1 MKVLDQGSSG
11 NVPVSD
17 VVIGSGELWLLPK
30 ELYEMLE
37 RITKEPEPS
46 DQLIGEVDRLLTR
59 HSADFASLFGIKPR
73 NPVDREELKKCG
85 KEGTYLKGY
94 SGKHVIDYM
103 LVNEAMLLSDMFQ
116 INEFLALD
124 LLTVAENEIENY
136 PGWPRGLIAVSMFY
150 EGRLSLIAS
159 LVKMMRVCPGRTWQ
173 SRMHPSIL
181 QLFRRTLNSVF
192 REDMMDRL
200 VVLLEH
206 YNLDKEVDILDSHL
220 ALGDFR
226 HRQTIKNSIL
236 DIREGISN
244 CIFCY
249 GAQKEVRWAE
259 VMRVL
264 DYIKLHIC
272 REERRIT
279 RDDVVLIAAVL
290 FAIEHNLH
298 PTDCNVH
305 FGLSLRK
312 YLRDNDN
319 TFKCME
325 MWDLFR
331 LSFLINAHKAPADSQ
346 SPTPAPPTVGPHGD
360 SFLNPLA
367 PSTKSLLEEDSEF
380 EFTRNV
386 FGFLQREIFAK
397 PEFYAA
403 DEIISRVFHGYF
415 TDFIIHMPLKL
426 KEIKYRSEEA
436 VRTALICQDQG
447 IITGLQNVP
456 EYESFLECL
465 GEFYSHDK
473 YELGAFYFLD
483 DDIQFLPLSK
493 LVRTCCM
500 ESPALFLCA
509 MRFLAGVSSGNPAA
523 MFDLL
528 RQVGHNASLEH
539 FFDSILRYINS
550 FCGTS
555 LDDYNIQ
562 GMGRTAPSMYA
573 MNPVEIKG
581 FCSYLSLVET
591 VCIKYEGA
599 RSFFT
604 SQKPMW
610 IRNIME
616 MSKMRRI
623 PREIRASMLNSLAAM
638 IGEEILSP
646 ETVSTLWDIFY
657 QARLID
663 PGTGDVKDELDEKE
677 TRLENYS
684 LTIGMLRMMKSL
696 IKTRFRQME
705 FVSLEG
711 YFVHPTLDNGAIFPY
726 INYVID
732 HVFLK
737 APYRVYKDPVQ
748 RWEVLNLSASII
760 SILLDYV
767 PNLMLQLLCE
777 SPLIKTLLNVIAD
790 CALMH
795 EVSHSAGD
803 GLHTHI
809 DQCSLECLNLL
820 CRALQRQPFY
830 LMQRRE
836 ITGVSGSV
844 LVGIHELTMTIGMD
858 SGKPE
863 YILSLLRFID
873 TLITP
878 EHRLAAINILC
889 LIVDGH
895 SELDSHI
902 HAALEWQEGLAAVF
916 RHTLI
921 ETLYDQTEMPG
932 NTGDELKLSVLKL
945 LRTSVQHPDPNIGFY
960 LLGVDSSKMDYQEG
974 LRTLLHGL
982 LDTACQVPTSFVT
995 LLTLMRDPRLSTP
1008 TLRYLRYI
1016 KFFLPFIEEG
1026 SSHFQEMSFEALCY
1040 FMKCLAVELKTE
1052 GGLNTASILATSCFS
1067 KLEEVL
1073 DRIELENH
1081 SVEMPDL
1088 EFFDGSLVMQAISSC
1103 EFVDA
1108 ELKTRL
1114 IRAEMLDGM
1123 LKDEI
1128 QKLEKS
1134 TVLRLRKTVHTE
1146 AKEILDF
1153 ARQLNACREKEG
1165 RKLLVFDGW
1174 RQAVE
1179 VLMLTPNLPMK
1190 YDFVTN
1196 VLRLLL
1202 NKVHSTSSASTDYF
1216 HRLAAET
1223 TLMGTAILKQI
1234 GEGEPLHQ
1242 IARHGFLLSNIIN
1255 NIAQWISTAQS
1266 AKVRGILYAAVLHAV
1281 NMLPTTSPETT
1292 MTVCQQSFPLILDS
1306 VARDC
1311 CQAQETGKL
1320 QALYL
1325 LGEIVRCATHRGL
1338 SAAASDITAPASYS
1352 QWPDEVDGDASYSM
1366 ADLEHNRTVESVSSF
1381 DMSFVGGTDK
1391 NILSSTRMAPKTP
1404 APSTSTLGGK
1414 GSDSVN
1420 YMMRPTS
1427 TFNYRSASEMAEAS
1441 STAPVMSR
1449 ASVSNS
1455 ILSCVL
1461 TNSFLSTIV
1470 ESFCVV
1476 DDLDLVALLTTQ
1488 LNQNAMRAFFVFEAK
1503 VSMLTRLAH
1512 SGLRAVLHLLDLNLI
1527 KRLMDMKVFELHNY
1541 QTDVGNGEE
1550 NIDGGGAGGGRP
1562 SDKDAD
1568 VEVLYQ
1574 RKGNAWDSSTLN
1586 QSAGGYHGRDGARGT
1601 SSMEITSSQQN
1612 ISESLFAQVF
1622 KLFHVMLDSAPRNV
1636 MILEQILQFFKRH
1649 DEAVSKCLSQRALFH
1664 TGNNLDKPSAFLL
1677 TSLMTKL
1684 SPRLPSASSP
1694 SGLKI
1699 FPTKSS
1705 LKLTLLNILRIQAER
1720 NRTAELLINMVKNV
1734 LLFLYYHSRSKENT
1748 RGGPSDKSQPNR
1760 CIVLTKKLEM
1770 DHLLRDPEEN
1780 CSIGVIIQL
1789 VSDSATHITNSQ
1801 FPEKISVVG
1810 GVPAAA
1816 QQKTGTELGSASS
1829 SMQFL
1834 PEKVVQDMSVI
1845 VEVGLSLI
1853 YFHAELFIQEFPP
1866 QRRTEAKQWKQQLH
1880 ERVETILGKQVIDA
1894 CKKIPNSE
1902 YVETMLLKLR
1912 RLAIGSGIPIAGST
1926 ITSS

>member
-1 MKVLDQGSSG
+1 MKVLEQGTSG

-46 DQLIGEVDRLLTR
+46 DQLISEVDRLLTR

-159 LVKMMRVCPGRTWQ
+159 LVKMMRICPGRTWN
-173 SRMHPSIL
+173 SRMHPNIL
-181 QLFRRTLNSVF
+181 QLFRRTLNSVY

-200 VVLLEH
+200 VVLLEQ
-206 YNLDKEVDILDSHL
+206 YNLDKEIDILDSRL

-226 HRQTIKNSIL
+226 HRQTIKKVIL
-236 DIREGISN
+236 DIREGIAN

-272 REERRIT
+272 REERRIM
-279 RDDVVLIAAVL
+279 RDDVILIAAVL
-290 FAIEHNLH
+290 FAIDHNLH
-298 PTDCNVH
+298 PSDCNVT

-319 TFKCME
+319 SFKCME

-331 LSFLINAHKAPADSQ
+331 LSFLINAHKAPADAQ
-346 SPTPAPPTVGPHGD
+346 TTSPLPPSAGPHGD
-360 SFLNPLA
+360 SFLNPIA
-367 PSTKSLLEEDSEF
+367 PTAKSLLEEDTEF

-386 FGFLQREIFAK
+386 FGFLQREIFSK
-397 PEFYAA
+397 PEFYVS

-436 VRTALICQDQG
+436 VRTTLICQDQG
-447 IITGLQNVP
+447 ILTGLQNVP

-465 GEFYSHDK
+465 GEFYGHDQ
-473 YELGAFYFLD
+473 YELGSFFFLD
-483 DDIQFLPLSK
+483 DDVQCLPLSK
-493 LVRTCCM
+493 LVRSCCL

-509 MRFLAGVSSGNPAA
+509 MRFLAGVSNGNPAA

-528 RQVGHNASLEH
+528 RQNGHNASLEH
-539 FFDSILRYINS
+539 FFDSILRYINTYHSNSMDEYAAQGLGRAQPS
-550 FCGTS
+550 FF
-555 LDDYNIQ
+555 
-562 GMGRTAPSMYA
+562 A

-581 FCSYLSLVET
+581 FCAYLQLVET
-591 VCIKYEGA
+591 VCAKHEGA
-599 RSFFT
+599 RAFFT

-610 IRNIME
+610 VRNIME
-616 MSKMRRI
+616 MSKVRKI
-623 PREIRASMLNSLAAM
+623 PREIRASMLNTLSAM
-638 IGEEILSP
+638 IGDEILAP

-657 QARLID
+657 SARLID
-663 PGTGDVKDELDEKE
+663 PGTGDVKDELDEME
-677 TRLENYS
+677 TRLEHYS
-684 LTIGMLRMMKSL
+684 LTIGMLKMMKSL

-737 APYRVYKDPVQ
+737 APYRVYKNPAQ
-748 RWEVLNLSASII
+748 RWEVLKLSASII

-795 EVSHSAGD
+795 EVSHSTTD
-803 GLHTHI
+803 GLHVHI

-873 TLITP
+873 TLMTP

-902 HAALEWQEGLAAVF
+902 HAALEWQEDLAAVF

-921 ETLYDQTEMPG
+921 ETLYDQTVMNG
-932 NTGDELKLSVLKL
+932 NTGEELKLSVLKL

-960 LLGVDSSKMDYQEG
+960 LLGVDSNKMDYQEG
-974 LRTLLHGL
+974 IRTLLHGL

-1008 TLRYLRYI
+1008 TLRYLRYV
-1016 KFFLPFIEEG
+1016 KFFIPFIEEG
-1026 SSHFQEMSFEALCY
+1026 SNLFQEMSFEALCY

-1052 GGLNTASILATSCFS
+1052 GGLNTASILATTCFS

-1088 EFFDGSLVMQAISSC
+1088 EFFDGGLVMQAISSC

-1114 IRAEMLDGM
+1114 IRVEMLDGM

-1146 AKEILDF
+1146 AKEILNF

-1202 NKVHSTSSASTDYF
+1202 NKVHTTSTASTDYF

-1223 TLMGTAILKQI
+1223 SLMGTAILKQI

-1242 IARHGFLLSNIIN
+1242 VARHGFLLSNIIN
-1255 NIAQWISTAQS
+1255 NLAQWISTAQS
-1266 AKVRGILYAAVLHAV
+1266 PKVRGILYAAVLHAV
-1281 NMLPTTSPETT
+1281 NMLPSTSPETT

-1325 LGEIVRCATHRGL
+1325 LGEVVRCATHRGL
-1338 SAAASDITAPASYS
+1338 SAAASSAAAANAIASSS
-1352 QWPDEVDGDASYSM
+1352 QWPDDEVDGDASYSM
-1366 ADLEHNRTVESVSSF
+1366 ADVEHHNRTLDSVSSF
-1381 DMSFVGGTDK
+1381 DMSFVGGVDK
-1391 NILSSTRMAPKTP
+1391 TAMSSTRLQPKTP
-1404 APSTSTLGGK
+1404 GQSSSTMGMR
-1414 GSDSVN
+1414 GSDSSLN
-1420 YMMRPTS
+1420 FGKKQPN
-1427 TFNYRSASEMAEAS
+1427 FHYRTASEVGEAS
-1441 STAPVMSR
+1441 STGPMMNR
-1449 ASVSNS
+1449 ASVTNS

-1461 TNSFLSTIV
+1461 NNSFLSTIV

-1503 VSMLTRLAH
+1503 MSMLTRLAN

-1541 QTDVGNGEE
+1541 QTDVGDEE
-1550 NIDGGGAGGGRP
+1550 NADGGRAGDRDQ
-1562 SDKDAD
+1562 S
-1568 VEVLYQ
+1568 EVVYS
-1574 RKGNAWDSSTLN
+1574 RKGNEWDSTNPN
-1586 QSAGGYHGRDGARGT
+1586 QSALGGGYQGQGRDGGRG
-1601 SSMEITSSQQN
+1601 SMEITSSQQN

-1636 MILEQILQFFKRH
+1636 MVLEQILQFFKRH

-1664 TGNNLDKPSAFLL
+1664 SGNNLDKPSAFLL

-1684 SPRLPSASSP
+1684 SPRLPAAASP

-1699 FPTKSS
+1699 FSTKSS
-1705 LKLTLLNILRIQAER
+1705 LKLSLLNILRIQAER
-1720 NRTAELLINMVKNV
+1720 NRTTELLINMVKNV
-1734 LLFLYYHSRSKENT
+1734 LLFLYYHSRSKESS
-1748 RGGPSDKSQPNR
+1748 RGGPSEKPQPKR

-1789 VSDSATHITNSQ
+1789 VSDCATHITNSQ
-1801 FPEKISVVG
+1801 FPEKVSVVG

-1845 VEVGLSLI
+1845 VEVGLSI
-1853 YFHAELFIQEFPP
+1853 VFFHAELFIQEFPA
-1866 QRRTEAKQWKQQLH
+1866 QRRTEAKQWKQQLQ
-1880 ERVETILGKQVIDA
+1880 ERVEGILAKQVTDA
-1894 CKKIPNSE
+1894 CKKIPQSE
-1902 YVETMLLKLR
+1902 YTETMLLKLR
-1912 RLAIGSGIPIAGST
+1912 RLAVGTTFSSAST
-1926 ITSS
+1926 TSS